1 MTVADKLA
9 RSGPRRLLALDG
21 GGVRGLI
28 TIEVLAEMERLLRE
42 ESGAGDEFVLA
53 DYFDYV
59 AGTSTGA
66 VIATCLS
73 VGMSVGQ
80 IRDFY
85 VENAADMF
93 DKARL
98 LDRFRFKYEDDRLAA
113 RLQRELGE
121 ETTLGS
127 DRLRTLLLIVMR
139 NATTDSPWPL
149 SNNPGAHYNLP
160 ERQFRNLDIPL
171 WQLVRAST
179 AAPTFFP
186 PEVIDI
192 GGGKSFVFVDG
203 GVTMFNNPAFQL
215 FLMAT
220 LEPYNLRWATGE
232 EQMLLVS
239 IGTGTNP
246 RANEN
251 LQPGEMNMLYNAGS
265 IPAALMGA
273 ALSEQDLLCR
283 VFGRRLVG
291 DLLDREAG
299 DLAITKGPVEPRLFT
314 YLPYNGELSR
324 EGLDLLGLPGI
335 DPDDVQRLDSIEHV
349 AVLQQVGRAVAA
361 RVAREHFEGF
371 PV

>member
-21 GGVRGLI
+21 GGIRGLI

-73 VGMSVGQ
+73 VGMSVSQ

-139 NATTDSPWPL
+139 NATTDAPWPL
-149 SNNPGAHYNLP
+149 TNNPRAMYNVP
-160 ERQFRNLDIPL
+160 RDRAVSDLDLPL
-171 WQLVRAST
+171 WQLVRASN
-179 AAPTFFP
+179 AAPTYFP
-186 PEVIDI
+186 PEVIDT
-192 GGGKSFVFVDG
+192 GGPAPYVFVD
-203 GVTMFNNPAFQL
+203 
-215 FLMAT
+215 
-220 LEPYNLRWATGE
+220 
-232 EQMLLVS
+232 
-239 IGTGTNP
+239 
-246 RANEN
+246 
-251 LQPGEMNMLYNAGS
+251 
-265 IPAALMGA
+265 
-273 ALSEQDLLCR
+273 
-283 VFGRRLVG
+283 
-291 DLLDREAG
+291 
-299 DLAITKGPVEPRLFT
+299 
-314 YLPYNGELSR
+314 
-324 EGLDLLGLPGI
+324 
-335 DPDDVQRLDSIEHV
+335 
-349 AVLQQVGRAVAA
+349 
-361 RVAREHFEGF
+361 
-371 PV
+371 